1 MSRLADSL
9 LRDGGL
15 EPSLAREEAGQGLA
29 KGSSVVALTWSL
41 AFPLG
46 TNLILVL
53 ALVRSVKSSLGV
65 GRRRRE
71 YRAGESEEQECPVC
85 LVCVVTSLSPQ
96 ATAAREGEPKA
107 RLGRGWAFLGAVAN
121 LARFSCPVCLCLHQ
135 RDSRGPGGLLG
146 VGRQGYRWFTSA

>member
-29 KGSSVVALTWSL
+29 KGSSVVALTWSP

-53 ALVRSVKSSLGV
+53 ALVRSVESSLGV
-65 GRRRRE
+65 GRRRE
-71 YRAGESEEQECPVC
+71 YRAGESEEEECPVC
-85 LVCVVTSLSPQ
+85 LVCVVTSLSLQ
-96 ATAAREGEPKA
+96 AMAAREGEPKA
-107 RLGRGWAFLGAVAN
+107 KLGRGAGI
-121 LARFSCPVCLCLHQ
+121 
-135 RDSRGPGGLLG
+135 SRGSGEPGSLLVSRLSVSPSKG
-146 VGRQGYRWFTSA
+146 